1 MKEIYYEGEIYVGLL
16 TGFSRSVND
25 IYGHTNGQSILLV
38 SLKNREEVDLFFD
51 RLRHSFRNS
60 NHIIESDIL
69 CEIRR

>member
-16 TGFSRSVND
+16 TGFRRSAND
-25 IYGHTNGQSILLV
+25 IYGYTSGQSILLA

-51 RLRHSFRNS
+51 RLRHSFRIMKP
-60 NHIIESDIL
+60 IIESDIL

>member
-1 MKEIYYEGEIYVGLL
+1 MKEIYYEGEIYIGLL
-16 TGFSRSVND
+16 TGFRRSVND

-51 RLRHSFRNS
+51 RLIHSFRIMKP
-60 NHIIESDIL
+60 IIERDIL